1 MTTYARGKKWAD
13 AGVEVNERRRAQP
26 EDRQF
31 QLEAEFGMTGDQPAA
46 VSRLTDGVEKGI
58 PRQSLMGVTGSGKT
72 FTMANVVQQ
81 VQKPTL
87 VMAHNKTLAAQ
98 LASEFKEFFPHNAVE
113 YFVSYYDY
121 YQPEAY
127 VPQSDTYIEKDSSVN
142 EELDKLRLSATT
154 SLLTRR
160 DVLIVA
166 SVSCIYGL
174 GDPQDYFNLVAQV
187 KVGEIRNRSQLV
199 RQLVDMQY
207 DRNDLDLSRAKFRV
221 RGDVLELVPAYEEAA
236 VRIQFFGDEVE
247 RIVQLDPL
255 TGEMLAELPQVAI
268 YPANHFVTTKDKLD
282 LAVEG
287 IREELEWRLR
297 ELRDTGKILEAARL
311 ESRTNYDLEML
322 QETGFCS
329 GVENYA
335 RHLSQRPAGSAP
347 WTLLDYFP
355 EDYLLFVDES
365 HMTLPQVRGMYHGD
379 ISRKK
384 TLVEF
389 GFRLPSAL
397 DNRPLNFEEYES
409 RINQVVYVSAT
420 PGPFELQHSRQV
432 VEQVIRPT
440 GLLDPTIEV
449 LPTTGQIDDLL
460 WRIKD
465 RVQRAE
471 RVLVTTLTK
480 RMAEELADYLS
491 EMGIRNTYL
500 HSDIETLDRI
510 EILRDLRLGVY
521 DVIVGINLLR
531 EGLDLPEV
539 SMVAILDADK
549 EGYLRSETSMIQTI
563 GRAAR
568 HANGHVV
575 MYADR
580 MTDSMQKAIDETSR
594 RRQLQTEHN
603 QRHGIE
609 PQSIQKE
616 VHDITEGIKAIAE
629 NRARYNTVRK
639 EMSRADMF
647 KGGQGPGSAD
657 EGRRQ
662 IAPVREG
669 GPVPRR
675 DFRVAPS
682 AGRGGKDT
690 GSGWRLELASL
701 LLQRPNV
708 VDHVPDL
715 LFRKLTAQG
724 SHPRTGNAVSNE
736 TEQVGFR
743 VQRYVNHQVCGWRVQ
758 RRPRRPVPPAPLAVA
773 GLADLHVSCRPRLQ
787 RCRRRREGVQQ
798 YFVPSDTELGVE
810 QQHQTGGG
818 ASHTGGHHPCA
829 GAGEPSR
836 PAATRSLRTE
846 SPRPVARLPAADYA
860 VSGEGEIA
868 ALPAAPVASASNRK
882 AVRASK
888 ASGRRT
894 TSSACHTPAM
904 LS

>member
-1 MTTYARGKKWAD
+1 MTVYARGKKWAE
-13 AGVEVNERRRAQP
+13 AGKVVNERRNAQP
-26 EDRQF
+26 EERAF
-31 QLEAEFGMTGDQPAA
+31 QLVSEFGMTGDQPTA
-46 VSRLTDGVEKGI
+46 VARLAEGLDQGLD
-58 PRQSLMGVTGSGKT
+58 RQSLLGVTGSGKT
-72 FTMANVVQQ
+72 FTMANIVQQ

-98 LASEFKEFFPHNAVE
+98 LAQEFKEFFPHNAVE

-174 GDPQDYFNLVAQV
+174 GDPNDYFNLVAQV
-187 KVGEIRNRSQLV
+187 KVGEVRSRSQLV

-255 TGEMLAELPQVAI
+255 TGEMLAELDQVAV

-282 LAVEG
+282 LAVAG

-335 RHLSQRPAGSAP
+335 RHLSQRPVGSAP

-355 EDYLLFVDES
+355 DDYLLFVDES
-365 HMTLPQVRGMYHGD
+365 HMTLPQVRGMYGGD
-379 ISRKK
+379 MSRKK

-397 DNRPLNFEEYES
+397 DNRPLNFDEYEEH
-409 RINQVVYVSAT
+409 INQVVYVSAT
-420 PGPFELQHSRQV
+420 PSPFELQHSRQV

-440 GLLDPTIEV
+440 GLLDPTLEV
-449 LPTTGQIDDLL
+449 LPTKGQIDDLL
-460 WRIKD
+460 ARIKE
-465 RVQRAE
+465 RVERAE

-539 SMVAILDADK
+539 SLVAILDADK
-549 EGYLRSETSMIQTI
+549 EGYLRSDTSMIQTI

-575 MYADR
+575 MYADKI
-580 MTDSMQKAIDETSR
+580 TDSMKRAIDETAR
-594 RRQLQTEHN
+594 RRQLQGDHN
-603 QRHGIE
+603 KRHGIE

-629 NRARYNTVRK
+629 NRSRYNVVRK
-639 EMSRADMF
+639 EMSRTDMF
-647 KGGQGPGSAD
+647 NVVKDLEVQMKDAAKGLQFEKAAQFRD
-657 EGRRQ
+657 EIFELRRLLALEGKTL
-662 IAPVREG
+662 APVG
-669 GPVPRR
+669 
-675 DFRVAPS
+675 D
-682 AGRGGKDT
+682 
-690 GSGWRLELASL
+690 
-701 LLQRPNV
+701 
-708 VDHVPDL
+708 
-715 LFRKLTAQG
+715 
-724 SHPRTGNAVSNE
+724 
-736 TEQVGFR
+736 
-743 VQRYVNHQVCGWRVQ
+743 
-758 RRPRRPVPPAPLAVA
+758 
-773 GLADLHVSCRPRLQ
+773 
-787 RCRRRREGVQQ
+787 
-798 YFVPSDTELGVE
+798 
-810 QQHQTGGG
+810 
-818 ASHTGGHHPCA
+818 
-829 GAGEPSR
+829 
-836 PAATRSLRTE
+836 
-846 SPRPVARLPAADYA
+846 
-860 VSGEGEIA
+860 
-868 ALPAAPVASASNRK
+868 
-882 AVRASK
+882 
-888 ASGRRT
+888 
-894 TSSACHTPAM
+894 
-904 LS
+904 